1 MIKMLSCD
9 TFVLPAE
16 ANFFGSNLMAK
27 NSDRPIGEAQA
38 LTLTDGAEHA
48 RGETVQ
54 CTYISVPQAEK
65 TYGVLGSKPYWIWG
79 YEMGVNEKGV
89 MIGNEAQGSKAA
101 EGGCENELLG
111 MDLLRLGLERGAT
124 AREAME
130 VITALLEEYGQNAN
144 ASRLYDKRYEN
155 SFFIADREEIWL
167 LETAG
172 RMWAAKRIEEPYA
185 ISNCYTIVKPDE
197 CSEALEKY
205 ARDKGWLAADER
217 FNFAKAYTAPAAR
230 QTSAVPR
237 MRRLRALLAAEDEP
251 LDAVTIKAILRDHFE
266 GTLIE
271 PRFGASFGT
280 FPSICMHAMTWDG
293 SQTAASMIC
302 RWTENVGPVMRYAY
316 SLPCTSVYI
325 PAYCT
330 GALPPLMSASG
341 EKFDENSLWWL
352 FERLA
357 TAVSAD
363 YERYAPFARIG
374 AANLDEE
381 IETQAAKAERAAARA
396 AREGRHEE
404 AKAVLNEAMNQ
415 SARQAAAF
423 AIKQFE
429 QIRNAIRKRGG
440 ISGVRKEFIE
450 EYCARA
456 GMEIL

>member
-38 LTLTDGAEHA
+38 LTWTDGAEHA

-89 MIGNEAQGSKAA
+89 MMGNEAQGSKAA
-101 EGGCENELLG
+101 AGGCENELLG

-124 AREAME
+124 ARGAME

-237 MRRLRALLAAEDEP
+237 MRRLRAMLEAEDEP

-396 AREGRHEE
+396 TRAGQPEE

-415 SARQAAAF
+415 SAQQAAAF
-423 AIKQFE
+423 AIKQFD
-429 QIRNAIRKRGG
+429 QIRAAIRKRGG

-456 GMEIL
+456 GMEVW

>member
-1 MIKMLSCD
+1 MLSCD

-38 LTLTDGAEHA
+38 LTWTGGAEHA

-101 EGGCENELLG
+101 ESGCENELLG

-230 QTSAVPR
+230 QTGAVPR
-237 MRRLRALLAAEDEP
+237 MRRLRALLEAEDEP

-280 FPSICMHAMTWDG
+280 FPSICMHAMTRDG

-341 EKFDENSLWWL
+341 EKFNENSLWWL

-381 IETQAAKAERAAARA
+381 LETQAARAERAAARA
-396 AREGRHEE
+396 SRAGRPEE
-404 AKAVLNEAMNQ
+404 AQAVLNEAMNQ
-415 SARQAAAF
+415 SAQQAAAF

-429 QIRNAIRKRGG
+429 QIRNTIRKRCG
-440 ISGVRKEFIE
+440 ISGVRKEFID
-450 EYCARA
+450 EYCARV
-456 GMEIL
+456 GMEVW